1 MSAIPH
7 LQKQLQEL
15 TVAPPAGF
23 RVETP
28 NDLYEWVVWFCG
40 PPDSAY
46 EGGQYKSV
54 LTFPKDFPMKP
65 PSFRII
71 SSFWHPNVY
80 PNGDFCISILHA
92 PGEDDLNAEESAMMR
107 WTPVRTIS
115 SVLISIMS
123 LLNDPDPQDS
133 GAPAN
138 VEALVMFRKQP
149 DMFKAKCKELALKS
163 LTQLPPDFIP
173 PTMEEVHEHPVT
185 GWGTG
190 ASGVVGFHLDN
201 EEEED
206 DDDDYVPAPPLQR
219 DNNYLDELQQLR
231 DMEFAPGMS
240 DEQLLALLAKH
251 RGEVASVIIELSE

>member
-15 TVAPPAGF
+15 MVAPPAGF
-23 RVETP
+23 RVDSP
-28 NDLYEWVVWFCG
+28 NDMYEWVVWFCG
-40 PPDSAY
+40 PPDSPY
-46 EGGQYKSV
+46 EGGQYKSI

-65 PSFRII
+65 PSFRIV

-92 PGEDDLNAEESAMMR
+92 PGEDDLNAEESALMR

-149 DMFKAKCKELALKS
+149 EMFKAKCRELALKS
-163 LTQLPPDFIP
+163 LTQLPPGFIP
-173 PTMEEVHEHPVT
+173 PTMEEVHEKPNAG
-185 GWGTG
+185 GWHHHHGG
-190 ASGVVGFHLDN
+190 DFGLDN
-201 EEEED
+201 EEEDD
-206 DDDDYVPAPPLQR
+206 DDDDYVPAPPPPR

-231 DMEFAPGMS
+231 DMEFAPELS
-240 DEQLLALLAKH
+240 DEQLLAMLAKH
-251 RGEVASVIIELSE
+251 RGEVANVIIELSE